1 VTGAGGRAPRLVAAR
16 IPSLAEVVLVAHD
29 ERRLE
34 VWRREGDRWTL
45 DVLRA
50 GDRSRRAS
58 LGSEV
63 AVDEVYRDPLAT

>member
-1 VTGAGGRAPRLVAAR
+1 
-16 IPSLAEVVLVAHD
+16 
-29 ERRLE
+29 
-34 VWRREGDRWTL
+34 
-45 DVLRA
+45 VLRA